1 MNRSWSPDNS
11 IPRQSWS
18 KVVFVWFC
26 ILLRAEARGSVSP
39 FPNGKFQ
46 LLAFSSPEFNSTAS
60 RKAHPTIKPASNM
73 KRFKDLSSAGAVN
86 GEGDD
91 ASSSPAIRRNESRT
105 MTGREYK
112 TLKKP
117 KSEGEMPTD
126 LWNIPN
132 ILTMARVI
140 AIPIFSALFFT
151 DYAWRNAAAAGIF
164 AGAAVT
170 DWLDGYLARKW
181 QITSPFGAFLDPVA
195 DKLMVSTA
203 LILLTGRL
211 QDWTFTVCC
220 AVILAREIGVSALRE
235 WMAQIGERGKVKVGF
250 AGKLKTTC
258 QMVALVILLL
268 TQPGADVWLVPAQ
281 AGFRAGMGLMY
292 LSAVLTVTSGW
303 GYLKAAWPA
312 LMGKSSSA

>member
-91 ASSSPAIRRNESRT
+91 ASSSSAIRRNESRT

-112 TLKKP
+112 TLKAKVRREVP
-117 KSEGEMPTD
+117 PD
-126 LWNIPN
+126 LWNIEHPHN
-132 ILTMARVI
+132 GQRDRH
-140 AIPIFSALFFT
+140 PIFSALFFT

-250 AGKLKTTC
+250 AGKLKTS
-258 QMVALVILLL
+258 VPDGGAGNPAADAARGRRLARAR
-268 TQPGADVWLVPAQ
+268 PGRVPGGHGSHVSLSRAHGNLWL
-281 AGFRAGMGLMY
+281 GL
-292 LSAVLTVTSGW
+292 S
-303 GYLKAAWPA
+303 
-312 LMGKSSSA
+312 